1 MLPSVDIGMA
11 AVGGIEVG
19 VGVAGGLHAAKKAA
33 AIRRTSK
40 SGIRRFDI
48 RDFSFELYFDIEG
61 AS

>member
-1 MLPSVDIGMA
+1 MA

-40 SGIRRFDI
+40 TGIRRFDI